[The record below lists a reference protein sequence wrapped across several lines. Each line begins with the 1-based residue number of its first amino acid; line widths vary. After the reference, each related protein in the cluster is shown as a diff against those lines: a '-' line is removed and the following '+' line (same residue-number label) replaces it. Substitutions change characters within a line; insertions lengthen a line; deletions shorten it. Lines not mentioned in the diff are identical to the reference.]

1 LIGKRLL
8 LTSFATCWLS
18 ATFVAAQ
25 TTSERPKQSFE
36 QLLQAAET
44 ARTEDRDEDAIRL
57 FRRALSEQPESE
69 EALWYIA
76 TLFYEKQHYA
86 DAQDVLRRFMTLR
99 SDAGPGWA
107 LLGICEFQLREYPR
121 ALNHLQR
128 AMSEGV
134 GDRKELAK
142 PLLYDLMVLLTRFER
157 YDKSQALLA
166 YGEPDASLVDP
177 AGLSGLRL
185 PFLPTE
191 IPPDRRELVHQ
202 AGTAVLA
209 LQAEHYE
216 EAESGFKRLIAAY
229 PNEPGVHFLYGA
241 YLAQRHPDQASPEFE
256 RELEI
261 SPFHVLA
268 RVRLAE
274 QFVDQ
279 RDFERALDLA
289 QQAIQLDPKRAS
301 AHAFAGEA
309 LIGMGHT
316 AEGIKE
322 LEFAR
327 TEDPTVSRVHWDL
340 MRAYASS
347 GRKDDARRE
356 KEEMEKLLRPDSPG
370 VPVNPEGSSHG
381 PSGR

>member
-1 LIGKRLL
+1 MIGERLL
-8 LTSFATCWLS
+8 LASLAAFWLP
-18 ATFVAAQ
+18 APIVAAQ
-25 TTSERPKQSFE
+25 TTSPGPRQSYD

-44 ARTEDRDEDAIRL
+44 ARTENRDGEAVRL

-69 EALWYIA
+69 EALWYLA
-76 TLFYEKQHYA
+76 TLFYEKQQYA
-86 DAQDVLRRFMTLR
+86 DAQDALRQFMTLR
-99 SDAGPGWA
+99 GDAGPGWA
-107 LLGICEFQLREYPR
+107 LLGICEFQLKEYSR

-128 AMSEGV
+128 AMSEGI

-142 PLLYDLMVLLTRFER
+142 PMLYDLMVLLTRFER
-157 YDKSQALLA
+157 YDESQALLA

-177 AGLSGLRL
+177 AGLSGLHL
-185 PFLPTE
+185 PFLPKE
-191 IPPDRRELVHQ
+191 IPADKRELVRM
-202 AGTAVLA
+202 AGSAVLA
-209 LQAEHYE
+209 VQAEQYE
-216 EAESGFKRLIAAY
+216 QAESGFKQLVAAY

-241 YLAQRHPDQASPEFE
+241 YLAQRHPEQASSEFQ

-274 QFVDQ
+274 QFIDQ
-279 RDFERALDLA
+279 QDFARALNLA
-289 QQAIQLDPKRAS
+289 REAIQLDPKRAS

-356 KEEMEKLLRPDSPG
+356 KEEMEKLLRPESPG
-370 VPVNPEGSSHG
+370 VPGNPSGSSHG

>member
-1 LIGKRLL
+1 MISKSLL
-8 LTSFATCWLS
+8 LASLAACWLAALS
-18 ATFVAAQ
+18 VVAQ
-25 TTSERPKQSFE
+25 TSSPPPGPSYE
-36 QLLQAAET
+36 QLLQAAQT
-44 ARTEDRDEDAIRL
+44 ARTQDRDDEAIRL

-69 EALWYIA
+69 EALWYLA
-76 TLFYEKQHYA
+76 TLFYEKQQYA
-86 DAQDVLRRFMTLR
+86 DARDALRQFMTLR
-99 SDAGPGWA
+99 SDASPGWA
-107 LLGICEFQLREYPR
+107 LLGICEFQLKEYPR
-121 ALNHLQR
+121 ALNHRRR
-128 AMSEGV
+128 AMTEGI

-142 PLLYDLMVLLTRFER
+142 PMLYDLMVLLTRFER
-157 YDKSQALLA
+157 YDESQALLA
-166 YGEPDASLVDP
+166 FGEPDASLVEP

-191 IPPDRRELVHQ
+191 IPPDKRELVRM
-202 AGTAVLA
+202 AGSAVLA
-209 LQAEHYE
+209 VQAEQYE
-216 EAESGFKRLIAAY
+216 QAESGFKQLVAAY

-241 YLAQRHPDQASPEFE
+241 YLAQRHPEQASPEFQ

-274 QFVDQ
+274 QLVDQ
-279 RDFERALDLA
+279 RDFEHALDMA

-309 LIGMGHT
+309 LIGMGRT
-316 AEGIKE
+316 PEGTRE
-322 LEFAR
+322 LELAR

-356 KEEMEKLLRPDSPG
+356 KEEMEKLLRPESQSG
-370 VPVNPEGSSHG
+370 PVNPSESSHG